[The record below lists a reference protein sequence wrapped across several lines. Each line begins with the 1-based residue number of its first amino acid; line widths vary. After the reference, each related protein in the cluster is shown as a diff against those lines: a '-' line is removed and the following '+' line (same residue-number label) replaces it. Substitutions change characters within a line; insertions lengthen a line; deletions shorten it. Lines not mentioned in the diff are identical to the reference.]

1 MHGGYISFTT
11 DKLDGCRRR
20 RRKRERH
27 ERIRRRKRRRN
38 RRLNVMGPAAFRR
51 IAAAVAAPGLIG

>member
-38 RRLNVMGPAAFRR
+38 RRLNVMVQRHSAESLPRSLLR
-51 IAAAVAAPGLIG
+51 D